1 MSVCVCQRHGK
12 PGQAKNQANVRLAAS
27 LCLLGLWFGGCFVWH
42 IVLVFRGAIAVV
54 HLFLAHS
61 SFFFFGASFCVVA
74 RNAAWR
80 SLPFLESANDDD
92 AAAACTTPLCCCC
105 WWWHACTRCSSVA
118 EHCRTWCQE
127 TARGGTRERKAR
139 EQARA
144 HQTGKGGGMGCCV
157 QAAKHSVPR
166 ANFEAQD
173 CARRLDG
180 RIVCACVPGLP
191 GRHAGFP
198 RDWRCGCC
206 HRLCHR
212 RAVCPILVRSTRRRP
227 SRRVPEQGPRQDIA
241 SHVLGATQGRC
252 APHVSP
258 PSSAPRPH

>member
-1 MSVCVCQRHGK
+1 MRVSKARKTRPSEK
-12 PGQAKNQANVRLAAS
+12 PGKRTPCCLALPS
-27 LCLLGLWFGGCFVWH
+27 WPLVWWM
-42 IVLVFRGAIAVV
+42 LR
-54 HLFLAHS
+54 LAHS
-61 SFFFFGASFCVVA
+61 PRLPRSDSRRSPLPRSFLLFFFGASFCVVA